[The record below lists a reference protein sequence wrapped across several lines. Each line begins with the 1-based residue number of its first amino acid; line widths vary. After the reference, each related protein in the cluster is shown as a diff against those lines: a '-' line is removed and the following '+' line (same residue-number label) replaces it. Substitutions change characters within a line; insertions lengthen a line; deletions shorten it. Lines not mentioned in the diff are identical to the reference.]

1 MERKIFL
8 ENLPRWDKEGKG
20 IEGSINWEKSIN
32 HKVHFIY
39 KDIEGDLDILAY
51 NKDIK
56 SLLIKY
62 NNDKLNI
69 MRGNFMKCKIGNLI
83 GTKTLNFKIKIGT
96 KFKDKKRDINIT
108 DREYIKDKNGRSRK
122 YYKYTCNNCGW
133 TDGRIAES
141 DLLNKNNPQGCSCCR
156 GLTVVEGIND
166 IPTVAPWLIPYFQ
179 GGYDEAKLYTK
190 SSGKSIYPI
199 CPDCGRVKDKLMN
212 ISTIYKNH
220 SIGCVCND
228 NISFGEKFVY
238 NELNQLGLNFEYHKT
253 FEWSKN
259 IYSDIESLCGSKEYD
274 FYFEVNNEKYICEVN
289 GLQHY
294 EEGFERI
301 KSIKKARKLKE
312 EQENDILKKE
322 LAIKNGIK
330 EENYIVI
337 DCRESTLEWIKDNE
351 NGILSSRFSEL
362 FDLSII
368 DWLKCNEFTCTNLVK
383 IVCELKSN
391 NTELTT
397 TDISKMMKLSSDT
410 IRVYLKRGNNI
421 WCNYDA
427 EKELKTS
434 ASKNGI
440 KSRKEVEVFKN
451 KKSLGIF
458 ESLHY
463 LEDNSLKLF
472 GTKFTKGNMSKV
484 CNGKQSEHKGFT
496 FKYVEYQIAC

>member
-1 MERKIFL
+1 MRKVFL
-8 ENLPRWDKEGKG
+8 DDLPKWESGANKG
-20 IEGSINWEKSIN
+20 RINWEKSIN
-32 HKVHFIY
+32 KKVHFIY

-51 NKDIK
+51 NKDVK

-62 NNDKLNI
+62 NNNQLNI
-69 MRGNFMKCKIGNLI
+69 MYGNFMKCKIGNLI

-96 KFKDKKRDINIT
+96 KFKDDKRDIIIT

-122 YYKYTCNNCGW
+122 YYKYTCNVCGW
-133 TDGRIAES
+133 EEGWIPES
-141 DLLNKNNPQGCSCCR
+141 SVLNKNNPQGCSCCR
-156 GLTVVEGIND
+156 GLTVVEKIND
-166 IPTVAPWLIPYFQ
+166 IPTVAPFLIPYFQ
-179 GGYDEAKLYTK
+179 GGYEEAKLYTK
-190 SSGKSIYPI
+190 SSGKDICPI
-199 CPDCGRVKDKLMN
+199 CPDCGRIKDKPMK

-253 FEWSKN
+253 FDWSKKVQVDN
-259 IYSDIESLCGSKEYD
+259 PRLCGNKEYD
-274 FYFEVNNEKYICEVN
+274 FYFEYNEEGYIIEVH
-289 GLQHY
+289 GSQHY
-294 EEGFERI
+294 ENGFQSI
-301 KSIKKARKLKE
+301 KSNKKIRTLKE
-312 EQENDILKKE
+312 EIENDNIKKE
-322 LAIKNGIK
+322 LALKNGIK

-337 DCRESTLEWIKDNE
+337 DCRKSELEWIRDND
-351 NGILSSRFSEL
+351 NGILNSRLNEI
-362 FDLSII
+362 FDLSLI

-383 IVCELKSN
+383 IVCELKRN
-391 NTELTT
+391 NTESTT
-397 TDISKMMKLSSDT
+397 TDISKITKLSIDT
-410 IRVYLKRGNNI
+410 VRVYLKRGNNI
-421 WCNYDA
+421 WCKYDV
-427 EKELKTS
+427 KEELRTS

-496 FKYVEYQIAC
+496 FKYVECKIAC